1 MSGLPFLAA
10 VSALRSGGGRVMA
23 RASPGNGSDA
33 GSSRGR
39 NARDRYPVFADYLSS
54 EEKQALREL
63 ARDPKGRTVPMPQAL
78 RLLSLGLAEL
88 YCGRLALTTI
98 GRRALAVLHEPSSG
112 SER

>member
-1 MSGLPFLAA
+1 MSGLPYLAA
-10 VSALRSGGGRVMA
+10 VSALRSGGGRVIT

-33 GSSRGR
+33 GSAHGR
-39 NARDRYPVFADYLSS
+39 NARHRYPGFADYLSS

-63 ARDPKGRTVPMPQAL
+63 GRDPKRRTVPTPQAL

-88 YCGRLALTTI
+88 SCGRLVLTTI
-98 GRRALAVLHEPSSG
+98 GRRALAVVREPSRG